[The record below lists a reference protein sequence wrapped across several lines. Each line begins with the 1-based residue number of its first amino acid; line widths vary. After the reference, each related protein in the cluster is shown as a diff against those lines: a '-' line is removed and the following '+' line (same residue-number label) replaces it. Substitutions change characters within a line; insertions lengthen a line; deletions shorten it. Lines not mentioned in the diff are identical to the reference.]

1 MDLETAY
8 NRAVSDIKGKLDG
21 QYQHDGVKWMLSREL
36 RGTYDDDDGMGNIC
50 GGILADEMGLG
61 KTMQTIGTMRGN
73 PKKTLIV
80 TIVGLVGQWRDALI
94 DFGGYKP
101 IVINPS
107 YSGCLPGDV
116 EVAVTSYSSFQKAKG
131 EMPRCLKDTQ
141 WGRIVLDEGHTI
153 RNPSTKVHKGMCKLR
168 SVARWVLTGTPIQNT
183 KKDILSIASWLEISS
198 KNVEDII
205 SDYFLRRTQ
214 KQQEA
219 IAPELALPPLD
230 TQVVR
235 LKFKT
240 PEESEFYA
248 RVEQYFAARSKINS
262 VEAMEAFTRCRQL
275 CTHPKLYLDGIDRKK
290 GKKRTLDRD
299 TCISQD
305 KRRKYASADDEM
317 GEAPESECVLGAT
330 KMDWLVDDIEFEV
343 MINSK
348 FKCLVFCMW
357 TEEMKMISK
366 KLTEKEIPSLIY
378 DGSLTRD
385 NKEATLYNFKNAAIP
400 VLIIQINCGSSGL
413 NLQCASKVYI
423 TSPSWNPCVELQA
436 IGRAYR
442 KGQTENVVCVRLV
455 MQDTV
460 EERCIDTQ
468 ETKINIISS
477 AITDE
482 HIGVTL
488 GVRGDK
494 TDVPD
499 ISKIFDT
506 RWVDID

>member
-1 MDLETAY
+1 MNLETAY
-8 NRAVSDIKGKLDG
+8 NRAVRDIKGKLDG

-36 RGTYDDDDGMGNIC
+36 GGKCDADDGMGNVC

-61 KTMQTIGTMRGN
+61 KTMQTIATMRGN

-80 TIVGLVGQWRDALI
+80 TIVGVVGQWRDALI

-131 EMPRCLKDTQ
+131 DMPRCLKDTQ
-141 WGRIVLDEGHTI
+141 WGRVVLDEGHTI

-168 SVARWVLTGTPIQNT
+168 TVSRWVLTGTPIQNT
-183 KKDILSIASWLEISS
+183 EKDILSISSWLEISS

-205 SDYFLRRTQ
+205 SDYLLRRTQ
-214 KQQEA
+214 KQQEV
-219 IAPELALPPLD
+219 IAPELALPPLE
-230 TQVVR
+230 TQVIR

-240 PEESEFYA
+240 PEELKFYE
-248 RVEQYFAARSKINS
+248 RVEQYFGSRSKINS

-275 CTHPKLYLDGIDRKK
+275 CTHPRLYLDGIERKK
-290 GKKRTLDRD
+290 GKKRTLEHD
-299 TCISQD
+299 TVSQD
-305 KRRKYASADDEM
+305 KRRKYASADEKM
-317 GEAPESECVLGAT
+317 GDAPESDSVLGAT

-343 MINSK
+343 MINDT

-357 TEEMKMISK
+357 TEEMKMISR

-378 DGSLTRD
+378 DGNLSRD

-413 NLQCASKVYI
+413 NLQCAKKVYI

-442 KGQTENVVCVRLV
+442 KGQTEKVVCVRLV

-494 TDVPD
+494 SSPD
-499 ISKIFDT
+499 ISNIFDT
-506 RWVDID
+506 KWLDID